1 VWVLRTTFSVAACM
15 LHRCGFSGRSVIGDL
30 VNHGPLTTAYDLFII
45 VFEERP
51 LVKSH
56 IPEPL
61 YAAILEGSH
70 GQP

>member
-1 VWVLRTTFSVAACM
+1 M